1 MDALDPVYAPAV
13 TDPEADGLSMHDAI
27 ALLNGL
33 RGLNI
38 IGADVVEFGPPMD
51 SPGLGLTV
59 FHATHILHELVTLIA
74 DSLASRGLGRPP
86 TTEAVPAAGD

>member
-1 MDALDPVYAPAV
+1 MR
-13 TDPEADGLSMHDAI
+13 DAI
-27 ALLNGL
+27 AFLNGL

-74 DSLASRGLGRPP
+74 DDLAA
-86 TTEAVPAAGD
+86 TEAVRSAGAQVAAS